1 MSNKLSEMKI
11 RKPLTKLSILGVVA
25 TLMFGHQI
33 MVNAEE
39 HHDHHEHQKAVA
51 EEHHDHHEHHK
62 AVAETKGYVSMQTSY
77 SIPDVRMTD
86 NDGNEG
92 LLSESVS
99 SEEPVMLNFIFTT
112 CTAICPPMSA
122 TFAQV
127 AQQMDAEGEVMQLIS
142 ISVDPEYDTPGKLKE
157 YAKQFEA
164 GSQWKLFTGSAGNSI
179 LIQRAFDAYR
189 GDKMNHLPLTFI
201 RGSNSNQW
209 ARIEGL
215 ASADELIHEYRSLVS
230 Q

>member
-1 MSNKLSEMKI
+1 MSNKSSEMKV
-11 RKPLTKLSILGVVA
+11 RMPLLKLSILGVVA
-25 TLMFGHQI
+25 TLMVGHQ
-33 MVNAEE
+33 MMTNAEE
-39 HHDHHEHQKAVA
+39 HHEQHQQKAVV

-62 AVAETKGYVSMQTSY
+62 AAAEAKGYVSMLSSY
-77 SIPDVRMTD
+77 SIPKVKMTD
-86 NDGNEG
+86 SDGIEG
-92 LLSESVS
+92 LLSEAVS
-99 SEEPVMLNFIFTT
+99 SDEPVMLNFIFTT

-127 AQQMDAEGEVMQLIS
+127 AQQMDTEGEVMQLIS

-164 GSQWKLFTGSAGNSI
+164 GPQWKLFTGSAGNSI
-179 LIQRAFDAYR
+179 LVQRAFDAYR

-201 RGSNSNQW
+201 RGPNSTQW
-209 ARIEGL
+209 TRIEGL
-215 ASADELIHEYRSLVS
+215 ASAGDLIQEYRSLLA